1 VRDSLFARSLAVV
14 SAAVLA
20 AAVVVLG
27 LSLSIAEKT
36 YVRSNAE
43 GLERAALAAAA
54 FLPPAWTDSA
64 GPGAAAAFC
73 ARAAEGS
80 GYRVTLI
87 DASGRVAG
95 DSGADPASM
104 DNHAGRPEVA
114 GALAGKASWSRRLS
128 ATTGGWMLYAAIPL
142 RGPGDGPGSGTM
154 TGTVTGALRLALPL
168 PGLMESLGDA
178 KRSMILAALAAAL
191 AALAGSVLLVRIL
204 DRPVVLLAEHAR
216 RLAAGEAKADPAPAA
231 PRSIPSELKILEASL
246 DSLAAGLMKKAD
258 EAEALGRRFS
268 AILDSAG
275 EAILA
280 LDCRLKVM
288 EANPA
293 AHALLGAE
301 PGSLSGRLLP
311 PIAGTSALVSIA
323 ERCLASG
330 AAITEDVN
338 LYPGSEK
345 TVHVNASLLGGAG
358 ALTAAGA
365 SDTTSAGAAVAV
377 TAAVEASGIV
387 LAVTDI
393 SVLKRLETM
402 RTDFVANVSHELRT
416 PIHLIRGFAE
426 TLQAGGQ
433 DAAETDRHL
442 EIIERNALRME
453 RIVEDL
459 LSLARLERDP
469 SGWLSVESSSLE
481 EIGRSAFENV
491 IDQAEA
497 RSVRL
502 ESRIPSDLT
511 LMANPGLIEQALTN
525 LLENAVRYSPE
536 GSAVLLEAQA
546 RDGTIEL
553 SVRDRGSGIP
563 APDLER
569 IFERFYRADKSRG
582 RKSGGTGLGLAIVR
596 HIALAHGGSVRA
608 ESWSGEGSVFT
619 VRLPIEGPRTGAI
632 Q

>member
-1 VRDSLFARSLAVV
+1 MKNGLFARSLAVV
-14 SAAVLA
+14 STAVI
-20 AAVVVLG
+20 AVALVVLG

-36 YVRSNAE
+36 YIKSNAE
-43 GLERAALAAAA
+43 GLERAAWASTSFVPQNWAD
-54 FLPPAWTDSA
+54 PAGSTQA
-64 GPGAAAAFC
+64 GFFC
-73 ARAAEGS
+73 ARLSADS

-87 DASGRVAG
+87 DASGKVLG

-104 DNHAGRPEVA
+104 DNHSDRPEVA
-114 GALAGKASWSRRLS
+114 SSLSGKASWSRRLS
-128 ATTGGWMLYAAIPL
+128 ATTGEWMLYAAIPL
-142 RGPGDGPGSGTM
+142 RGPEGGIP
-154 TGTVTGALRLALPL
+154 TGALRLSLPL
-168 PGLMESLGDA
+168 PGLMESLDDA
-178 KRSMILAALAAAL
+178 KRSMILAALVVAL
-191 AALAGSVLLVRIL
+191 AALAGSFLLVRTL
-204 DRPVVLLAEHAR
+204 DRPIVLLSEHAR
-216 RLAAGEAKADPAPAA
+216 RLASGRTAESAPVQVA
-231 PRSIPSELKILEASL
+231 PKSIPGELKFLEESL
-246 DSLAAGLMKKAD
+246 DSLAADLTRKAE
-258 EAEALGRRFS
+258 EAEAQSRRFS

-280 LDCRLKVM
+280 LDCRLKVI

-293 AHALLGAE
+293 AHTLLGAE
-301 PGSLSGRLLP
+301 PGSLLGKLLP

-345 TVHVNASLLGGAG
+345 TVHVNASLLGGTG
-358 ALTAAGA
+358 DSVGA
-365 SDTTSAGAAVAV
+365 SAGTAAV
-377 TAAVEASGIV
+377 TAGEVSGIV

-426 TLQAGGQ
+426 TLRSSGQ
-433 DAAETDRHL
+433 DRVEADRHL
-442 EIIERNALRME
+442 AIIERNALRME

-459 LSLARLERDP
+459 LTLARLEREP
-469 SGWLSVESSSLE
+469 SGWLSVESCSLE
-481 EIGRSAFENV
+481 DICQSAFENV
-491 IDQAEA
+491 KGQAEA

-502 ESRIPSDLT
+502 ESSIQPSLALT
-511 LMANPGLIEQALTN
+511 ANPGLVEQALTN
-525 LLENAVRYSPE
+525 LLENAVRYSPA
-536 GSAVLLEAQA
+536 GSAVLLEAKA

-563 APDLER
+563 APDLQR
-569 IFERFYRADKSRG
+569 IFERFYRADKSRD

-596 HIALAHGGSVRA
+596 HIALAHGGSVQA

-619 VRLPIEGPRTGAI
+619 VSLPAAGPRETSP
-632 Q
+632 

>member
-1 VRDSLFARSLAVV
+1 MKDSLFARSLAVV
-14 SAAVLA
+14 SAAALTV
-20 AAVVVLG
+20 AVVVLT

-36 YVRSNAE
+36 YIRSNAE
-43 GLERAALAAAA
+43 GLERAAWASAA
-54 FLPPAWTDSA
+54 FVPKDWADPTSA
-64 GPGAAAAFC
+64 DQVMFFC
-73 ARAAEGS
+73 TKASANS

-87 DASGRVAG
+87 DASGRVLG

-104 DNHAGRPEVA
+104 DNHSGRPEVA
-114 GALAGKASWSRRLS
+114 GALVGQASWSRRLS
-128 ATTGGWMLYAAIPL
+128 ATTGTWMLYAAIPL
-142 RGPGDGPGSGTM
+142 RGPED
-154 TGTVTGALRLALPL
+154 GTVTGALRLALPL
-168 PGLMESLGDA
+168 PGLMASLGDA
-178 KRSMILAALAAAL
+178 KRSMILAALAAA
-191 AALAGSVLLVRIL
+191 LVRIL

-216 RLAAGEAKADPAPAA
+216 RLAAGEAKTGPIRIAPK
-231 PRSIPSELKILEASL
+231 SIPSELKILEASL
-246 DSLAAGLMKKAD
+246 DSLAGGLTRKAE

-280 LDCRLKVM
+280 LDSHLKVI

-293 AHALLGAE
+293 AHTLLGAK
-301 PGSLSGRLLP
+301 PGSLPGRLLP

-323 ERCLASG
+323 ERCLTSG

-338 LYPGSEK
+338 LYPGNEK
-345 TVHVNASLLGGAG
+345 TVRVNASLLGGAG
-358 ALTAAGA
+358 ALTAAA
-365 SDTTSAGAAVAV
+365 AAG
-377 TAAVEASGIV
+377 EASGIV

-426 TLQAGGQ
+426 TLRAGGQ

-469 SGWLSVESSSLE
+469 SGWLSMESCSLE

-497 RSVRL
+497 RSVKL
-502 ESRIPSDLT
+502 ESHIPPDLA
-511 LMANPGLIEQALTN
+511 LRANPGLVEQALTN

-546 RDGTIEL
+546 SDGTIEL

-563 APDLER
+563 APDLQR
-569 IFERFYRADKSRG
+569 IFERFYRADKSRD

-596 HIALAHGGSVRA
+596 HIALAHGGSVHA

-619 VRLPIEGPRTGAI
+619 IRLPAPK
-632 Q
+632 

>member
-1 VRDSLFARSLAVV
+1 MRDSLFARSLAVV

-142 RGPGDGPGSGTM
+142 RGPGIGTM

-216 RLAAGEAKADPAPAA
+216 RLAAGEAKAGPAPAA

-301 PGSLSGRLLP
+301 PGSLPGRLLP

-358 ALTAAGA
+358 ALTAASAGA
-365 SDTTSAGAAVAV
+365 SDTTPAGAVVAV
-377 TAAVEASGIV
+377 TAAAAASGIV

-426 TLQAGGQ
+426 TLRSGSQ

-497 RSVRL
+497 RSVKL
-502 ESRIPSDLT
+502 ESHIPPDLT

-525 LLENAVRYSPE
+525 LLETAVRYSPE

>member
-1 VRDSLFARSLAVV
+1 
-14 SAAVLA
+14 
-20 AAVVVLG
+20 
-27 LSLSIAEKT
+27 
-36 YVRSNAE
+36 
-43 GLERAALAAAA
+43 
-54 FLPPAWTDSA
+54 
-64 GPGAAAAFC
+64 
-73 ARAAEGS
+73 
-80 GYRVTLI
+80 
-87 DASGRVAG
+87 
-95 DSGADPASM
+95 
-104 DNHAGRPEVA
+104 
-114 GALAGKASWSRRLS
+114 
-128 ATTGGWMLYAAIPL
+128 MLYAAIPL
-142 RGPGDGPGSGTM
+142 RGPGDGPGSGTV

-280 LDCRLKVM
+280 LDCRLTVM

-345 TVHVNASLLGGAG
+345 TVHVNASLLGGA
-358 ALTAAGA
+358 
-365 SDTTSAGAAVAV
+365 AVAV

-433 DAAETDRHL
+433 DAVETDRHL

-453 RIVEDL
+453 RIVEDV

-469 SGWLSVESSSLE
+469 SRWLSVESCSLE

-502 ESRIPSDLT
+502 ESRIPPDLT

>member
-142 RGPGDGPGSGTM
+142 RGPGS
-154 TGTVTGALRLALPL
+154 GTVTGALRLALPL

-345 TVHVNASLLGGAG
+345 TVHVNASLLGGA
-358 ALTAAGA
+358 
-365 SDTTSAGAAVAV
+365 AVAG